1 MKTGYLSLTVLAL
14 GLAASTARAQT
25 TPPVLTLNILD
36 VEVTDDTVGGVGL
49 LTYGSGYAGNPPTVV
64 FKGGGGTTLAAA
76 TAVLVDVP
84 PGTDN
89 GNAISYVAMTNVG
102 AGYTTAPEVT
112 FTGGGPASAA
122 TVPTQAT
129 GVAFLNVTKDFA
141 APNQNEGY
149 GPAGDTIYIGAVASG
164 TQPESGFVYAFT
176 VNGLSIGETTPA
188 APVGEEAFAP
198 WTPPLPGIY
207 SIVCTT
213 SDGNGNSASSPP
225 IRYFAEGTVIVSPEA
240 GGVSPTASTN
250 PIVAPGSIV
259 TVGSSVVIQAT
270 STSAD
275 GFISRVDFYT
285 DWNGTT
291 KTGTLIGSAKN
302 YPYSVIYQPAG
313 PAGATHLIKA
323 IGYDNNGVVVPS
335 AAVPTNPNQDEILLS
350 MAAANPS
357 GLPTATI
364 ITPAS
369 GSLVEIPNYLADPS
383 ATIPV
388 IVTAGAQGG
397 AGIAKVELYV
407 NGVLYATDNTY
418 PYTFTWTP
426 KSTGAFALL
435 ALAYD
440 TNGNVVPSTAITAT
454 STTPVVGPDNI
465 IIEAAPAIAITGP
478 GAGATI
484 SAGTLTSI
492 QAVAVDT
499 NLDASGNPIPIV
511 QVQFYQDGTF
521 VGAAKTPV
529 SGDLYQVSFKP
540 TQNIVNGIVEQSQL
554 TAIATDAEGFQG
566 NSPGVNVN
574 VNSGGSSTTPTI
586 IGTPPTITV
595 TTPANDSNVIVNTP
609 VTFSASG
616 NAPNGNIAS
625 VAFEVDGA
633 IVQTLTQYPY
643 SYVYTFK
650 NVGTYQVTAT
660 VTDNVGDTYTPPTP
674 ITVNVVT
681 EPPPTVTIT
690 APTTGGIL
698 TTGASVTVSANASS
712 LSGTIAQVQFFENG
726 ISIGTSTTPPYTES
740 FTPLSAGIYTF
751 TAIATDGAGETTTT
765 SPTIVEVFPATSG
778 LGTTSYF
785 GYYQGIADGGRFA
798 FVTLDGTL
806 GTYIGHST
814 SGTTATTAFY
824 PDIAVSPGGAL
835 STKYITGGAVSSTG
849 VQGSL
854 VPSNDLLIGAATQ
867 AGTIT
872 VAAGYYT
879 GNLAGQSGS
888 QVAAILGN
896 DGELMVYI
904 SSGTYADVADGS
916 VDSTGAL
923 SITTT
928 ENNTLTG
935 KIDPSTGFFTGTL
948 SGPSGGT
955 IAAARVSGGTFSDG
969 VIKNI
974 STRGQVGT
982 GANEM
987 IAGFVVG
994 GTTAKQLLVRAV
1006 GPTLESF
1013 GLSSAVAATALQVYS
1028 GSTLV
1033 ASNTGWSSTPV
1044 NTLAVQNANTQVGA
1058 FALPL
1063 GSGDS
1068 ALVGSFAPGAY
1079 TATVAPAGSAIPGV
1093 GLVEIYDLDTY
1104 TPFTT
1109 AKLTNVSTRGLVGTG
1124 NNVLIGGFSFNGTAS
1139 KRLLI
1144 RGAGPGLIPLGVSGA
1159 LATPHL
1165 QLFNNSGTL
1174 VRENFA
1180 WQTGNDAGLVK
1191 AAETASGAFAYASGS
1206 ADSAILV
1213 DLPPGT
1219 YTAEVSGAANAT
1231 GDALI
1236 EVYEVP

>member
-14 GLAASTARAQT
+14 GLAASTAVAQT
-25 TPPVLTLNILD
+25 TPPVLTINI
-36 VEVTDDTVGGVGL
+36 VEIQVTDDTVGSVKI
-49 LTYGSGYAGNPPTVV
+49 LTG
-64 FKGGGGTTLAAA
+64 
-76 TAVLVDVP
+76 
-84 PGTDN
+84 
-89 GNAISYVAMTNVG
+89 G
-102 AGYTTAPEVT
+102 AGYSGVAPAVT
-112 FTGGGPASAA
+112 FTGGGGTGAFGTVNLVGGGNAVGSVNLNVPFGSGGSGYVGPPTVAFIGGGLSGVGASP
-122 TVPTQAT
+122 PTEAT
-129 GVAFLNVTKDFA
+129 GEAFLNIQQDFPT
-141 APNQNEGY
+141 PNQNEGY
-149 GPAGDTIYIGAVASG
+149 GPAGDTIGMIAVASG
-164 TQPESGFVYAFT
+164 TQPESGFIYSFT
-176 VNGLSIGETTPA
+176 VNGLSVGETAESSTPGQPA
-188 APVGEEAFAP
+188 GIY

-207 SIVCTT
+207 SIVATT
-213 SDGNGNSASSPP
+213 TDGNGNSATSAP

-240 GGVSPTASTN
+240 GGVSPASIP
-250 PIVAPGSIV
+250 PIASPGSIV
-259 TVGSSVVIQAT
+259 TVGSTVVIQAT
-270 STSAD
+270 STSKD
-275 GFISRVDFYT
+275 GFISKVVFYT

-291 KTGTLIGSAKN
+291 GTLIGSANN

-323 IGYDNNGVVVPS
+323 IGYDNNGAIVPS
-335 AAVPTNPNQDEILLS
+335 AAVPTNPNQDEILLTMS
-350 MAAANPS
+350 AANS
-357 GLPTATI
+357 AGLPTATI
-364 ITPAS
+364 VSPAS
-369 GSLVEIPNYLADPS
+369 GSLVQIPNYVADPA

-397 AGIAKVELYV
+397 AGIEKVELYV
-407 NGVLYATDNTY
+407 NGILYATDNSD

-440 TNGNVVPSTAITAT
+440 TNGNVVPSASITPT
-454 STTPVVGPDNI
+454 SATPVAGPDNV
-465 IIEAAPAIAITGP
+465 IIEAAPAIAITAPGP
-478 GAGATI
+478 GATI
-484 SAGTLTSI
+484 SAGALTSV

-499 NLDASGNPIPIV
+499 NLDASGNPIPIS

-540 TQNIVNGIVEQSQL
+540 TQNIVNGVVEQSQL
-554 TAIATDAEGFQG
+554 TAIATDADGFQG
-566 NSPGVNVN
+566 TSSSVNVN

-586 IGTPPTITV
+586 IGTPPTITI
-595 TTPANDSNVIVNTP
+595 TAPANDSTVIVNTP
-609 VTFSASG
+609 VTFSATGS
-616 NAPNGNIAS
+616 APNGNIAS
-625 VAFEVDGA
+625 VAFAVDGA
-633 IVQTLTQYPY
+633 VVATLTKYPY
-643 SYVYTFK
+643 QYTYTFA
-650 NVGTYQVTAT
+650 NLGTYNVSAT
-660 VTDNVGDTYTPPTP
+660 VTDNVGDTYTPPSP
-674 ITVNVVT
+674 TVVIVGI
-681 EPPPTVTIT
+681 EPPPTVNIT
-690 APTTGGIL
+690 TPTTGGIL

-726 ISIGTSTTPPYTES
+726 ISIGTATTPPYTES

-765 SPTIVEVFPATSG
+765 SPVIVEVFPATSG

-785 GYYQGIADGGRFA
+785 GQYQGIADGGRFA
-798 FVTLDGTL
+798 FITLDGTL

-814 SGTTATTAFY
+814 SGTTPTTAFY
-824 PDIAVSPGGAL
+824 SDIAVSPGGAL
-835 STKYITGGAVSSTG
+835 SSKFITGGVVSSTG
-849 VQGSL
+849 VSGSL

-867 AGTIT
+867 AGSIT

-879 GNLAGQSGS
+879 GNIEGQSGS
-888 QVAAILGN
+888 QVTGILGN
-896 DGELMVYI
+896 DGELMVYF
-904 SSGTYADVADGS
+904 SSGSYTDVADGS

-928 ENNTLTG
+928 GNNTLTG
-935 KIDPSTGFFTGTL
+935 KIDPTTGFFTGTL

-982 GANEM
+982 GSNVM

-1013 GLSSAVAATALQVYS
+1013 GLSSAIAATALQVYS

-1079 TATVAPAGSAIPGV
+1079 TATVSPAGSAIPGI
-1093 GLVEIYDLDTY
+1093 GLVEIYDMDNY

-1109 AKLTNVSTRGLVGTG
+1109 VKLTNVSTRGLVGTG

-1159 LATPHL
+1159 LTTPHL
-1165 QLFNNSGTL
+1165 QLYNNSGAL

-1180 WQTGNDAGLVK
+1180 WQTGNDSGMVA
-1191 AAETASGAFAYASGS
+1191 AAETATGAFAFATGS

-1219 YTAEVSGAANAT
+1219 YTAEVSGAGAAT

>member
-1 MKTGYLSLTVLAL
+1 M
-14 GLAASTARAQT
+14 AQT
-25 TPPVLTLNILD
+25 TPPVLILNIVD
-36 VEVTDDTVGGVGL
+36 IQVTDDTVGGVKL
-49 LTYGSGYAGNPPTVV
+49 LSG
-64 FKGGGGTTLAAA
+64 
-76 TAVLVDVP
+76 
-84 PGTDN
+84 
-89 GNAISYVAMTNVG
+89 G
-102 AGYTTAPEVT
+102 AGYSGNAPAIS
-112 FTGGGPASAA
+112 FTGGGGVGAYATANLVGGGNAVGSVTVSADPFPPFYAIGGSGYVGPPTVTFVGGGLSGIGA
-122 TVPTQAT
+122 TPPTEAT
-129 GVAFLNVTKDFA
+129 GQAYLNVAQDFPT
-141 APNQNEGY
+141 PNQNEGY
-149 GPAGDTIYIGAVASG
+149 GPAGDTIGMLALASG

-176 VNGLSIGETTPA
+176 VNGLSIGETSQSATP
-188 APVGEEAFAP
+188 GEPAGIY

-207 SIVCTT
+207 SIVATT
-213 SDGNGNSASSPP
+213 TDGNGNSATSPP

-240 GGVSPTASTN
+240 GGVNPASI
-250 PIVAPGSIV
+250 PVIAAPGSIV
-259 TVGSSVVIQAT
+259 TVGSTVVIQAT
-270 STSAD
+270 STSKD
-275 GFISRVDFYT
+275 GFISKVVFYT

-291 KTGTLIGSAKN
+291 GTLIGSATN

-313 PAGATHLIKA
+313 PATATHLIKA
-323 IGYDNNGVVVPS
+323 VGYDNNGNIVPS
-335 AAVPTNPNQDEILLS
+335 AAVPTNPNQDEILLT
-350 MAAANPS
+350 MGAANPA

-364 ITPAS
+364 VTPGS
-369 GSLVEIPNYLADPS
+369 GSLVQIPNYLADPA

-397 AGIAKVELYV
+397 AGIEKVELYV
-407 NGVLYATDNTY
+407 NGILYATDNSY

-426 KSTGAFALL
+426 KTTGAFALL

-440 TNGNVVPSTAITAT
+440 TNGNVVPSTSITPT
-454 STTPVVGPDNI
+454 STTPVAGPDNI
-465 IIEAAPAIAITGP
+465 IIEAAPAIAITAP
-478 GAGATI
+478 GAGSTI
-484 SAGTLTSI
+484 SAGALTPV

-499 NLDASGNPIPIV
+499 NLDASGKLIPIST
-511 QVQFYQDGTF
+511 VQFYQDGTF
-521 VGAAKTPV
+521 VGASKTPV
-529 SGDLYQVSFKP
+529 SGDLYQISYKP
-540 TQNIVNGIVEQSQL
+540 TQNIVNGVVEQSQL
-554 TAIATDAEGFQG
+554 TAIATDMDGFQG
-566 NSPGVNVN
+566 TSSAVNVN

-586 IGTPPTITV
+586 IGTPPTITI
-595 TTPANDSNVIVNTP
+595 TTPTNNSNVVVNTP
-609 VTFSASG
+609 VTFSATG
-616 NAPNGNIAS
+616 NAPNGNISS
-625 VAFEVDGA
+625 VAFAVDGA
-633 IVQTLTQYPY
+633 VVATLTQYPY
-643 SYVYTFK
+643 SYTYTFK
-650 NVGTYQVTAT
+650 NLGTYQVSAT
-660 VTDNVGDTYTPPTP
+660 VTDNVGDTYTPPSPT
-674 ITVNVVT
+674 IVTVGI
-681 EPPPTVTIT
+681 EPPPTVNIT
-690 APTTGGIL
+690 SPTTGGIL
-698 TTGASVTVSANASS
+698 TTGSSVTVSANASS
-712 LSGTIAQVQFFENG
+712 LSGTIAQIQFFENG
-726 ISIGTSTTPPYTES
+726 VAIGTATTPPYTES

-765 SPTIVEVFPATSG
+765 SPVIVEVFPATSG

-785 GYYQGIADGGRFA
+785 GQYQGITDGGRFA
-798 FVTLDGTL
+798 FITLDGTL

-814 SGTTATTAFY
+814 TATTPTTAFY

-835 STKYITGGAVSSTG
+835 SSKFISGGEVSSTG
-849 VQGSL
+849 VSGSL

-867 AGTIT
+867 AGSLT

-879 GNLAGQSGS
+879 GNIAGQSGS
-888 QVAAILGN
+888 QVTGILGN

-904 SSGTYADVADGS
+904 SSGSYTDVADGS

-928 ENNTLTG
+928 GNNTLTG
-935 KIDPSTGFFTGTL
+935 TINPTTGFFMGTL

-982 GANEM
+982 GSSAM

-1006 GPTLESF
+1006 GPALESF
-1013 GLSSAVAATALQVYS
+1013 GLSTAVAATALQVYS

-1044 NTLAVQNANTQVGA
+1044 NTVAVQNADTQVGA

-1079 TATVAPAGSAIPGV
+1079 TAMVSPAGSAIPGI
-1093 GLVEIYDLDTY
+1093 GLVEIYDMDTY
-1104 TPFTT
+1104 TPFT
-1109 AKLTNVSTRGLVGTG
+1109 AMKLTNVSTRGLVGTG

-1165 QLFNNSGTL
+1165 QLFNNSGAL

-1180 WQTGNDAGLVK
+1180 WQTGNDSGMVS
-1191 AAETASGAFAYASGS
+1191 AAEIATGAFAFATGS

-1236 EVYEVP
+1236 EIYEVP